1 MRPITFHYSIYQQC
15 VASHVL
21 VMSAAGDSCATSQPS
36 SILIS
41 TGHSAVTHF
50 AFQLFAETEGMYQ
63 PSRNLPETQL
73 SSHI

>member
-1 MRPITFHYSIYQQC
+1 
-15 VASHVL
+15 
-21 VMSAAGDSCATSQPS
+21 MSAAGDSCATSQPS